1 MWRNSVVE
9 GMKSFHMCAV
19 VSCFFCKI
27 ILGHLA
33 IYPGQTEPNI
43 CACVRGVILWVVLSR
58 YTYRSVLVVPEFEDV
73 VGSVLLELM
82 KWSSRLHLGI

>member
-1 MWRNSVVE
+1 
-9 GMKSFHMCAV
+9 MCG
-19 VSCFFCKI
+19 SKLLFLQNYFRPS
-27 ILGHLA
+27 
-33 IYPGQTEPNI
+33 IYPMTLDSQYLNPC

-58 YTYRSVLVVPEFEDV
+58 YTYRSVLVVAEFGDV